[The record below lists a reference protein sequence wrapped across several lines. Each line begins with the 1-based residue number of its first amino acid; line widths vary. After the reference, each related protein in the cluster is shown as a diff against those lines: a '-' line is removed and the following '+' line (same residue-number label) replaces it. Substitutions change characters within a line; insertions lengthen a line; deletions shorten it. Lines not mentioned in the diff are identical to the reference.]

1 MNNGP
6 ISNVVGFLDQNL
18 KDEKEKE
25 ILSQIY
31 NKYGPF
37 YVLSAL
43 SKQDAEDMDEGTAI
57 NELDF
62 RTYKIPEFVIQDY
75 TYSGPQSSTLLL
87 SDLGVDKW
95 FSLRYDLSRNNI
107 GAYCKFM
114 WDFASTYRLQFTTD
128 YVKFT
133 DTLNGITEYLYQSVI
148 NYENTVQFNIG
159 ITRTSEV
166 ILDIYYNRVWIG
178 LFKLNNELGSTV
190 SMLKDGTFVMQ
201 LGSNNSSQNVTISYE
216 EPIIECVS
224 STFLMY
230 FDL

>member
-62 RTYKIPEFVIQDY
+62 RTYKIPEIVIQDY
-75 TYSGPQSSTLLL
+75 NYSGTASNTQVIN
-87 SDLGVDKW
+87 DLGVDRW
-95 FSLRYDLSRNNI
+95 FSLRYDLSRNNL
-107 GAYCKFM
+107 GAYCKFV
-114 WDFASTYRLQFTTD
+114 WDYASTYKLTFSSD
-128 YVKFT
+128 YVQYN
-133 DTLNGITEYLYQSVI
+133 DSINNITEFLYQSVI
-148 NYENTVQFNIG
+148 NYDNTVQFNIG

-166 ILDIYYNRVWIG
+166 LLDIYYNRVWIG
-178 LFKLNNELGSTV
+178 LFKLNELANSV
-190 SMLKDGTFVMQ
+190 SMLKDGVFYMR
-201 LGSNNSSQNVTISYE
+201 LGSNNATQVITVSYE

-224 STFLMY
+224 SAFLMY